1 MAAVPP
7 APPEADDP
15 AGASPE
21 VVASS
26 GSLPALLDEAPCGYL
41 SFTVKGTI
49 TAVNATLARMLG
61 YEPADISGVHVRTL
75 FTAPTQIFIQ
85 THFYPM
91 MRLHQHAEEIYLT
104 LKSKSGEPVHVLA
117 NAAMRERD
125 GVAHMDCV
133 FMRIHER
140 QKYEEELLRA
150 RKAADEANR
159 SKVEFLSMM
168 SHDLRTPLNAVNGY
182 ADLLLMGVRGELT
195 AAQQKDLQRIKD
207 AGKFLLG
214 LINDILSFAKLEL
227 GKAELDIRPVA
238 VVGTLMQAEEL
249 MGARFAEAGIAYRRE
264 EVSEDLLVNADPD
277 RLQQVLLNLL
287 TNASKFTPSGGRVTL
302 SAARVGE
309 RVHISVADT
318 GRGIPSSQIQAIFQP
333 FSQVDPQADRKKGGV
348 GLGLAIGRELAR
360 SMEGDLSVVSEVG
373 RGSEFTISLPAV

>member
-1 MAAVPP
+1 LPP
-7 APPEADDP
+7 A
-15 AGASPE
+15 SPTLPD
-21 VVASS
+21 AAA
-26 GSLPALLDEAPCGYL
+26 LPALLDEAPCGFL
-41 SFTVKGTI
+41 SFTTKGTI

-61 YEPADISGVHVRTL
+61 YEPRDITGVQAHML

-91 MRLHQHAEEIYLT
+91 MQLHHHAEEIYLT
-104 LKSKSGEPVHVLA
+104 LKSKSGEAVHVLA
-117 NAAMRERD
+117 NAALRERD
-125 GVAHMDCV
+125 GTAHMDCV

-159 SKVEFLSMM
+159 AKVEFLSMM

-182 ADLLLMGVRGELT
+182 ADLLLMGVRGQLT
-195 AAQQKDLQRIKD
+195 EAQQKDLTRIKD
-207 AGKFLLG
+207 AGRFLLG

-227 GKAELDIRPVA
+227 GKAELDIKPVP
-238 VVGTLMQAEEL
+238 VVGALMQAEEL
-249 MGARFAEAGIAYRRE
+249 MGTRFADAGIVFRRE

-277 RLQQVLLNLL
+277 RLQQILLNLL
-287 TNASKFTPSGGRVTL
+287 TNASKFTPAGGRVTL
-302 SAARVGE
+302 SASRVGE

-318 GRGIPSSQIQAIFQP
+318 GRGIAAAQIESIFKP

-360 SMEGDLSVVSEVG
+360 SMEGDLNVVSEVG
-373 RGSEFTISLPAV
+373 RGSEFTISLPAA

>member
-1 MAAVPP
+1 MAAVPLALP
-7 APPEADDP
+7 DA
-15 AGASPE
+15 
-21 VVASS
+21 
-26 GSLPALLDEAPCGYL
+26 LPALLDEAPCGFL
-41 SFTVKGTI
+41 SFTVTGTV

-61 YEPADISGVHVRTL
+61 YDTREITGAQVNKL
-75 FTAPTQIFIQ
+75 FTAPTQIFVQ

-91 MRLHQHAEEIYLT
+91 MRLHRHAEEIYLT

-117 NAAMRERD
+117 NAATRERD
-125 GVAHMDCV
+125 GVAQMDCV

-150 RKAADEANR
+150 RRAADEANKA
-159 SKVEFLSMM
+159 KVEFLSMM

-195 AAQQKDLQRIKD
+195 EAQEKDLNRIKD
-207 AGKFLLG
+207 AGNFLLG

-227 GKAELDIRPVA
+227 GKAELHIKPVA
-238 VVGTLMQAEEL
+238 VLGVLMQAEEL
-249 MGARFAEAGIAYRRE
+249 MGTRFSDAGVAYRRE

-287 TNASKFTPSGGRVTL
+287 TNAAKFTPAGGRVTL
-302 SAARVGE
+302 SASRVGE

-318 GRGIPSSQIQAIFQP
+318 GRGIPAAQIQDIFKP

-360 SMEGDLSVVSEVG
+360 SMEGDLSVVSEPA
-373 RGSEFTISLPAV
+373 RGSEFTISLPAA

>member
-1 MAAVPP
+1 MAAVPH
-7 APPEADDP
+7 APPDA
-15 AGASPE
+15 A
-21 VVASS
+21 
-26 GSLPALLDEAPCGYL
+26 LPPLLDEAPCGYL
-41 SFTVKGTI
+41 SFTNKGTV
-49 TAVNATLARMLG
+49 TAINATLARMLG
-61 YEPADISGVHVRTL
+61 YEPREITGAHVRTL
-75 FTAPTQIFIQ
+75 FTAPTQIFVQ

-91 MRLHQHAEEIYLT
+91 MRLHHHAEEIYLT

-117 NAAMRERD
+117 NAAMRQRD
-125 GVAHMDCV
+125 GLDHMDCV

-150 RKAADEANR
+150 RRAADEANKA
-159 SKVEFLSMM
+159 KVEFLSMM

-182 ADLLLMGVRGELT
+182 ADLLLMGVRGEVT
-195 AAQQKDLQRIKD
+195 EAQQKDLQRIKD
-207 AGKFLLG
+207 AGRFLLG

-227 GKAELDIRPVA
+227 GKAELDIRPIA
-238 VVGTLMQAEEL
+238 VVAATMQAEEL
-249 MGARFAEAGIAYRRE
+249 LGTRFAEAGIVYRRE
-264 EVSEDLLVNADPD
+264 DVSEDLLVNADPD
-277 RLQQVLLNLL
+277 RLQQILLNLL
-287 TNASKFTPSGGRVTL
+287 TNASKFTPAGGRVTL

-318 GRGIPSSQIQAIFQP
+318 GRGIPPGQIQEIFKP

-373 RGSEFTISLPAV
+373 RGSEFTISLPAA

>member
-7 APPEADDP
+7 APPDADNP
-15 AGASPE
+15 SGTAPGVVALAGA
-21 VVASS
+21 
-26 GSLPALLDEAPCGYL
+26 LPALLDEAPCGFL
-41 SFTVKGTI
+41 SFTTRGTTTLI
-49 TAVNATLARMLG
+49 NATLARMLG
-61 YEPADISGVHVRTL
+61 YEPRDVIGAQTHML
-75 FTAPTQIFIQ
+75 FTAPTHIFVQ

-91 MRLHQHAEEIYLT
+91 LQLHRHAEEIYLT
-104 LKSKSGEPVHVLA
+104 LKSKSGEAAHFLC
-117 NAAMRERD
+117 NAVMRDRD
-125 GVAHMDCV
+125 GGAHIDCIL
-133 FMRIHER
+133 MRIHER

-150 RKAADEANR
+150 RKAADEANKA
-159 SKVEFLSMM
+159 KVEFLSMM

-182 ADLLLMGVRGELT
+182 ADLLLMGVRGQLT
-195 AAQQKDLQRIKD
+195 EVQEKDLNRIKD

-227 GKAELDIRPVA
+227 GKAELDIRPIA
-238 VVGTLMQAEEL
+238 VVGAMMQAEEL
-249 MGARFAEAGIAYRRE
+249 MGARFTETGVVYRRD

-277 RLQQVLLNLL
+277 RLQQILLNLL
-287 TNASKFTPSGGRVTL
+287 TNASKFTPAGGRVTL

-318 GRGIPSSQIQAIFQP
+318 GRGIPAGQLEAIFKP
-333 FSQVDPQADRKKGGV
+333 FSQVDPADRKKGGV

-360 SMEGDLSVVSEVG
+360 SMEGDLTVVSEVG

>member
-1 MAAVPP
+1 MEPTSHTLPDAA
-7 APPEADDP
+7 
-15 AGASPE
+15 
-21 VVASS
+21 
-26 GSLPALLDEAPCGYL
+26 LPTLLDEAPCGFL
-41 SFTVKGTI
+41 SFTGKGTI

-61 YEPADISGVHVRTL
+61 YDAKDITGLQASKL

-104 LKSKSGEPVHVLA
+104 LKSSSGEPVHVLA
-117 NAAMRERD
+117 NAATRERD
-125 GVAHMDCV
+125 GVEHMDCV

-150 RKAADEANR
+150 RKAADEANKA
-159 SKVEFLSMM
+159 KVEFLSMM

-182 ADLLLMGVRGELT
+182 ADLLLMGVRGQLT
-195 AAQQKDLQRIKD
+195 EAQEKDLNRIKD

-227 GKAELDIRPVA
+227 GKAELDIKPVA
-238 VVGTLMQAEEL
+238 VVGALMQAEEL
-249 MGARFAEAGIAYRRE
+249 MGTRFADAGIVYRRD

-277 RLQQVLLNLL
+277 RLQQILLNLL
-287 TNASKFTPSGGRVTL
+287 TNAAKFTPAGGRVTL
-302 SAARVGE
+302 SATRVGE
-309 RVHISVADT
+309 RVHVSVADT
-318 GRGIPSSQIQAIFQP
+318 GRGIPRSKLQEIFTA
-333 FSQVDPQADRKKGGV
+333 FSQVDPADRKKGGV

-360 SMEGDLSVVSEVG
+360 SMEGDLNVVSEVG
-373 RGSEFTISLPAV
+373 RGSEFTISLPAA